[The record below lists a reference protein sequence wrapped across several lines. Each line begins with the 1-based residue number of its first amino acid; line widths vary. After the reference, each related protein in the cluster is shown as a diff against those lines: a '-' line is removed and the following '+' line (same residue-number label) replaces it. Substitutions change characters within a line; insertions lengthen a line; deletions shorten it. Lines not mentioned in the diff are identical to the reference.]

1 MTLTRINLLGIDNYL
16 EVSEDVVVPI
26 NFSIADIRDVQA
38 KSGSYSKSIKI
49 IEPLHQNY
57 DQYIP

>member
-38 KSGSYSKSIKI
+38 KSGSF
-49 IEPLHQNY
+49 
-57 DQYIP
+57 